1 MTFTLYYCTYE
12 KKSAPALYTFSL
24 DRIKMLN
31 IKNVHIS
38 KLVLAQNL
46 AKMNDKQRNIY
57 ITRTN
62 ILETL
67 SQGLKLQRKSCH
79 ISLSNIWI
87 ISNNSNPYCYY
98 TPPCFSYVIIIPKI
112 EGLFFQKHCTLYFKD
127 LIMHRTC
134 IRNSTP
140 VET

>member
-31 IKNVHIS
+31 IKNAHIS

-79 ISLSNIWI
+79 ISLSNI
-87 ISNNSNPYCYY
+87 
-98 TPPCFSYVIIIPKI
+98 
-112 EGLFFQKHCTLYFKD
+112 
-127 LIMHRTC
+127 
-134 IRNSTP
+134 
-140 VET
+140 